1 MGKLMKVALY
11 VFALIGAL
19 VSAASGYVY
28 ATHTELVKQ
37 FWNVRNDVQQI
48 PDDRRKEVIAEL
60 PARITFER
68 EVREDMSALPDDRQ
82 AALYE
87 QLAQSREQVFKQF
100 AERIRLEAEI
110 ARKSKDTKEASRKIV
125 ETLGKLNVGV
135 SLQSAVKPAPRPDP
149 LEGVEAKCS
158 SVADARDGMRQAR
171 QTSDSKLRVQA
182 AVGVL
187 VHLDELAD
195 EILKARKVKLTESET
210 RRLTN
215 IVRDA
220 KETLY
225 SAKQTPGLDDDAQGM
240 ELIERIPPK
249 LN

>member
-1 MGKLMKVALY
+1 MGKLMKLAMCA
-11 VFALIGAL
+11 FALVGAL
-19 VSAASGYVY
+19 VTAASGYVY

-37 FWNVRNDVQQI
+37 FWNVRNDVQQV
-48 PDDRRKEVIAEL
+48 PDERRKEVIAEL

-68 EVREDMSALPDDRQ
+68 DVREDMSALPEDRQ

-87 QLAQSREQVFKQF
+87 QLAESREQVFKQF
-100 AERIRLEAEI
+100 AERIRMEAGI
-110 ARKSKDTKEASRKIV
+110 ARKTKDTKEASKKIV
-125 ETLGKLNVGV
+125 ETLGKVNVGV
-135 SLQSAVKPAPRPDP
+135 SLQSTSKAAPRPDP
-149 LEGVEAKCS
+149 LERVEAKCS
-158 SVADARDGMRQAR
+158 NVADARDGMRQAR
-171 QTSDSKLRVQA
+171 DTDSSTLRVQA

-195 EILKARKVKLTESET
+195 EIVTARKAKLTESES
-210 RRLTN
+210 RRLSN

-225 SAKQTPGLDDDAQGM
+225 SAKQTPGLDEDARAMDLVQ
-240 ELIERIPPK
+240 RIRTK